1 MTEAPLRAFPGF
13 AFYRSFFILFTL
25 SFILF
30 CGSSPADAD
39 IQSFNPSTEEE
50 DIIFIPTEKEK
61 NMGRNIDK
69 QVREE
74 FGIPV
79 DPLVQE
85 RIDKIGE
92 RLSRV
97 ADRKDLVYKFTV
109 IKGEKANNYNAF
121 AVPGGYVY
129 IFDDL
134 VAKLET
140 DDRVA
145 GVLAHEMGHVEARHP
160 MKRMQGAIG
169 ATALLVLTTMSPADG
184 ETKAKAN
191 AAIGQLMAAYSRHDE
206 RQADELSVKY
216 LKEAGLDPNGAVEA
230 LETLQALVKRS
241 PRMRYSFYKSHPYLS
256 ERIAVLRGEVK
267 GHADFEAYINVSSG
281 PTDEP

>member
-1 MTEAPLRAFPGF
+1 M
-13 AFYRSFFILFTL
+13 
-25 SFILF
+25 
-30 CGSSPADAD
+30 AD

-61 NMGRNIDK
+61 NMGRSIDK
-69 QVREE
+69 QVMEQ
-74 FGIPV
+74 FDLPV

-85 RIDKIGE
+85 RIENIGKQ
-92 RLSRV
+92 LSSV
-97 ADRKDLVYKFTV
+97 ADRKDLVYRFTV
-109 IKGEKANNYNAF
+109 IKGKKPNNYNAF
-121 AVPGGYVY
+121 AVPGGYIY

-134 VAKLET
+134 VEKLET

-160 MKRMQGAIG
+160 MKRMQGAVG
-169 ATALLVLTTMSPADG
+169 ATALLVLTTISPADG
-184 ETKAKAN
+184 QTKAKAN

-206 RQADELSVKY
+206 RQSDALSVKY
-216 LKEAGLDPNGAVEA
+216 LKESGFDPNGAVEA
-230 LETLQALVKRS
+230 LEVLQGLMKRS

-256 ERIAVLRGEVK
+256 ERIADLMGEVK

-281 PTDEP
+281 TKDEL